1 MENSPILD
9 TETAV
14 VAGNKLKGGI
24 MENICSMGNESRKGL
39 SDISNLQQQ
48 PKVLNQGA
56 KLPDSTGTKEFIDK
70 LQQENMM
77 LMKVLADR
85 NKVIKLSGI
94 ELQKLRINLE
104 KFQQQN
110 LLLAQANS
118 QMLAELNLSKDRLKA
133 LKHELGCKD
142 AVLKAIKLEL
152 GTNKCGTEVEPQK
165 EDDGE
170 GKLHNMDRHCE
181 SDESHEED
189 QGEDKPCNTNRK
201 RQSYCLGPSNIKPD
215 QVKEGVENKR
225 VCSRRQSSRRKAQEP
240 ETTEVVFE
248 VDDPKYLASST
259 SDDKVLESG
268 PSNIKPVRAKEGIG
282 NKSKVCSRRQ
292 SARYKAQEPE
302 ATVDVLE
309 VDDLKSLAST
319 SDDMVLESG
328 PSNIKPVQANEGI
341 ENKSN
346 AFSRRQSSR
355 RKPQEPETTEDV
367 FEGDDQKYL
376 ASSTSDDKVLESGPS
391 NIKPV
396 QAKEEFDKKSKVC
409 SRRQSVTCKARE
421 PEATEDVFG
430 VDNTRFLV
438 LSTSD
443 DKVYESGPSDIK
455 PVQAKEGIDNKR
467 ACLRRQSAR
476 FKAQAPETNKDVFE
490 VDNARILVLST
501 SDDKVHES
509 SQLYSDDSSVKSEQD
524 NGNMTVS
531 SRIEAQELRRVS
543 AGRPLRRAV
552 EKVQSYKEM
561 KLNVK
566 MRRKE

>member
-9 TETAV
+9 TEIAI
-14 VAGNKLKGGI
+14 VAGNKLKGEI
-24 MENICSMGNESRKGL
+24 MENRCSMGNESRKGL
-39 SDISNLQQQ
+39 SDISNLQQH

-56 KLPDSTGTKEFIDK
+56 KLPDSIGTKEFIDK

-165 EDDGE
+165 ENDGE
-170 GKLHNMDRHCE
+170 GKLRNMNRRSE

-201 RQSYCLGPSNIKPD
+201 RQSYCLGPSNIKPV

-225 VCSRRQSSRRKAQEP
+225 VCSRRRSSRRKAQEP
-240 ETTEVVFE
+240 ETTEGVFV
-248 VDDPKYLASST
+248 VDDPEYLASST

-268 PSNIKPVRAKEGIG
+268 PSNIKPVQAKEGIG

-292 SARYKAQEPE
+292 SARCKAQEPE
-302 ATVDVLE
+302 TTVDVLE
-309 VDDLKSLAST
+309 VDLKSLAST

-346 AFSRRQSSR
+346 ACSRRQPAR
-355 RKPQEPETTEDV
+355 LKPQEPETTEDV
-367 FEGDDQKYL
+367 FEVDDQKYL
-376 ASSTSDDKVLESGPS
+376 ASSASDDKVLESGPS

-396 QAKEEFDKKSKVC
+396 QAKEGFDNKSKVC

-421 PEATEDVFG
+421 PEGTEDVFG
-430 VDNTRFLV
+430 VDNMRFLV
-438 LSTSD
+438 FSTSD

-455 PVQAKEGIDNKR
+455 PVQANEGIEIDNKR

-476 FKAQAPETNKDVFE
+476 FKAQEPETNNE
-490 VDNARILVLST
+490 VDDARILIFST
-501 SDDKVHES
+501 SDDKVHGS
-509 SQLYSDDSSVKSEQD
+509 GQLSSDDSSVKSEQD

-566 MRRKE
+566 MRRK

>member
-1 MENSPILD
+1 MENSTILD
-9 TETAV
+9 TGNAV
-14 VAGNKLKGGI
+14 VAGNKLKGEI
-24 MENICSMGNESRKGL
+24 MENRCSTGNESRKGL

-48 PKVLNQGA
+48 HKVLNQGA
-56 KLPDSTGTKEFIDK
+56 KLLLQPDSIGTKEFIDK

-152 GTNKCGTEVEPQK
+152 GTNKCGMEVESYK
-165 EDDGE
+165 EEDEE
-170 GKLHNMDRHCE
+170 GKLCNINKCSE
-181 SDESHEED
+181 ADESHEED

-201 RQSYCLGPSNIKPD
+201 RQSYCLGPSNIKPVH
-215 QVKEGVENKR
+215 VKEGVESKR
-225 VCSRRQSSRRKAQEP
+225 VCSRRQSARRKAQEP
-240 ETTEVVFE
+240 ETTEDVFE
-248 VDDPKYLASST
+248 VDDPKCLASST

-268 PSNIKPVRAKEGIG
+268 PSNIKPVLSEEGIS

-292 SARYKAQEPE
+292 SARRKAQEPE
-302 ATVDVLE
+302 TTGDVVE
-309 VDDLKSLAST
+309 VDD
-319 SDDMVLESG
+319 
-328 PSNIKPVQANEGI
+328 
-341 ENKSN
+341 
-346 AFSRRQSSR
+346 
-355 RKPQEPETTEDV
+355 PE
-367 FEGDDQKYL
+367 FL
-376 ASSTSDDKVLESGPS
+376 ASSTSDDKMLESGPS
-391 NIKPV
+391 NIEPI
-396 QAKEEFDKKSKVC
+396 QAKEVIDNKRKVC
-409 SRRQSVTCKARE
+409 SRRQFVTCKARE
-421 PEATEDVFG
+421 PEATEDVFV
-430 VDNTRFLV
+430 VDDTRFLV
-438 LSTSD
+438 FSTSD

-467 ACLRRQSAR
+467 ACLRRQSGR
-476 FKAQAPETNKDVFE
+476 FKPQEPETSKDVFE
-490 VDNARILVLST
+490 VDDARILVSST
-501 SDDKVHES
+501 SDGKVHES
-509 SQLYSDDSSVKSEQD
+509 GQLSSDESSVKSEHD